1 MTKNNPE
8 VSKMVLKRSKGYKGL
23 GMEGFIAKWYA
34 KNTGRDTEEYKKDAK
49 RVAEKVPEG
58 GAVLEVA
65 PGPGYLAIEL
75 ARLGNYQIAGLDI
88 SKSFVRIAQMNARE
102 AGVEIE
108 FRHGDAARMPFDD
121 EIFDGIICRA
131 AFKNFKEPI
140 AALDEM
146 YRVLKP
152 NGKALILDLRGD
164 VSQAAIDELVNNMGL
179 NRLNTLITGWTFKF
193 MLIKRAYTKEKF
205 KELVSKTRFRRCEI
219 REDSIGL
226 EILLEK
232 RSTRTWVEHKEAVT

>member
-1 MTKNNPE
+1 MIKSNLEN
-8 VSKMVLKRSKGYKGL
+8 SKIVPKTSKGYKGL

-34 KNTGRDTEEYKKDAK
+34 KNTGRDLREYKKDAK

-75 ARLGNYQIAGLDI
+75 AKLGNYQIVGLDI
-88 SKSFVRIAQMNARE
+88 SQTFVKIAQTNARE

-108 FRHGDAARMPFDD
+108 FRQGDAARMPFDD
-121 EIFDGIICRA
+121 EVFDFIVCRA
-131 AFKNFKEPI
+131 AFKNFKEPM

-152 NGKALILDLRGD
+152 NGKAVILDLRGD
-164 VSQAAIDELVNNMGL
+164 VSQAAIDELVHNMGL
-179 NRLNTLITGWTFKF
+179 NRLNMLITRWTFKF
-193 MLIKRAYTKEKF
+193 MLIKRAYTREKF
-205 KELVSKTRFRRCEI
+205 REFVSKTRFRRCEI
-219 REDSIGL
+219 REDPIGF

-232 RSTRTWVEHKEAVT
+232 HDTLTRV